1 MVMPVTL
8 RRYTVDDLDRFPSDG
23 NRYELLD
30 GVLFVT
36 PAPVPL
42 HEEVVSRLFR
52 MLVRHVE
59 PWPSVRLAAKSEVVL
74 RPDHKLEPDLQ
85 LYRAERIPRS
95 WGEVED
101 RWLAVEVASPSTRVY
116 DREYK
121 LDGYL
126 ALGVREVWLVDP
138 RERTVVAGR
147 RGAGVVTVDRELV
160 WQPPAP
166 VRQLRVPLPVLFHD
180 LPAE

>member
-8 RRYTVDDLDRFPSDG
+8 RRFTVDDLDRFPPDG

-36 PAPVPL
+36 PAPLPL
-42 HEEVVSRLFR
+42 HEEVVSRLIR
-52 MLVRHVE
+52 LLGGHLDA
-59 PWPSVRLAAKSEVVL
+59 WPEVRLAPQSEVVL
-74 RPDHKLEPDLQ
+74 RPDHKLEPDL
-85 LYRAERIPRS
+85 LVYRAERIPRS

-121 LDGYL
+121 LEGYL

-138 RERTVVAGR
+138 REGAILVGHPGGR
-147 RGAGVVTVDRELV
+147 ISKADRELV
-160 WQPPAP
+160 WRPPAP
-166 VRQLRVPLPVLFHD
+166 VPPLRLDVQQVFAGLPL
-180 LPAE
+180 E